1 MQEGLI
7 SESGRRM
14 YRNVCWLS
22 WVKIVG
28 VQLSSG
34 VKKAKKTSEKVEPD
48 LFMSLKDLSLS
59 RYFWEPL

>member
-1 MQEGLI
+1 
-7 SESGRRM
+7 M